1 MPFGRA
7 YRRLACA
14 LAVMAPLA
22 LAAGAQDAPVPTA
35 AGVGSI
41 AVIQQDRL
49 LQRTRFGQAMLARTE
64 TARKALQAENQR
76 LETALETEERDLTA
90 RRASLSPAEFRP
102 LAEAFDEKVKGIRQA
117 QDAKARALT
126 RQTEEERGRFIQT
139 AAPVLAKL
147 MSELGA
153 AVLIDKSFVLLS
165 LDSIDI
171 TDAAIA
177 RIDAVLGDGSAPAP
191 GQPQTTPPTT
201 PATP

>member
-1 MPFGRA
+1 MPLGRA

-41 AVIQQDRL
+41 AVIQQDQL

-191 GQPQTTPPTT
+191 GQPQTAPPTT